1 MIISGA
7 LTFLHALVLP
17 KFLPNFFIG
26 LCYVITTTSMRASL
40 FNNMVLAAIRTI
52 NIKIPF
58 YRIKKRLVVAV
69 VVMCPVFWAVLSIW
83 EFIACKEGGAK
94 GWPIIFFLIIQNPG
108 FDLIHSDSFGWLK
121 EYANY
126 IDNIVSMWLP
136 FVLPCIIL
144 LVCATIQSYTLLM
157 YKKPTEVKER
167 KRLSRE
173 KSMTITILMLTAWT
187 LVCNLPYTLHKI
199 HMYIPVEGN
208 IALDLSLPW
217 MYAVGTILQFVNA
230 AVNPLILIMRCKN
243 LRVFLVNIFK
253 SKNDKKTEGTSGY
266 SNTRTYVESVNV
278 SPAQETKLH
287 GANVVTNNVAMMTE
301 IA

>member
-1 MIISGA
+1 
-7 LTFLHALVLP
+7 
-17 KFLPNFFIG
+17 
-26 LCYVITTTSMRASL
+26 
-40 FNNMVLAAIRTI
+40 
-52 NIKIPF
+52 
-58 YRIKKRLVVAV
+58 
-69 VVMCPVFWAVLSIW
+69 
-83 EFIACKEGGAK
+83 
-94 GWPIIFFLIIQNPG
+94 
-108 FDLIHSDSFGWLK
+108 
-121 EYANY
+121 
-126 IDNIVSMWLP
+126 
-136 FVLPCIIL
+136 
-144 LVCATIQSYTLLM
+144 
-157 YKKPTEVKER
+157 
-167 KRLSRE
+167 
-173 KSMTITILMLTAWT
+173 MTITILMLTAWT

-278 SPAQETKLH
+278 SPAQEIKLH